1 MKFAVA
7 HNISAFKFMKLLD
20 DYENELFDLVHKAS
34 HK

>member
-7 HNISAFKFMKLLD
+7 AFKFMKLLD